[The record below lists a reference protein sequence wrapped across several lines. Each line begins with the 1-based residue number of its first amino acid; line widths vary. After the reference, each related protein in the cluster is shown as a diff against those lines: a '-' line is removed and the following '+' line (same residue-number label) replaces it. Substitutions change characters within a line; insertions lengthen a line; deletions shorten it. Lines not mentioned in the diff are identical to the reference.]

1 VLINGNMNGS
11 DVIFLSSQRHIKQEE
26 ITYPEC
32 CGQFDPMAYK
42 ITGLG
47 EGEVRAAEYRL
58 LDGSVKTVFFY
69 HSVNKSDF
77 PEPETYFI
85 LINGVNR
92 LLFNDS
98 DKLIWYG

>member
-1 VLINGNMNGS
+1 
-11 DVIFLSSQRHIKQEE
+11 VIFLSSQRHIKQEE

-32 CGQFDPMAYK
+32 CGAFDPMAYK

-58 LDGSVKTVFFY
+58 IDGSVKTVFFY
-69 HSVNKSDF
+69 HSVNKSAF

-85 LINGVNR
+85 STTGHDEF
-92 LLFNDS
+92 LFNGG
-98 DKLIWYG
+98 KLIWYG